1 MEDVVKSICC
11 SAHGEVFVGKKRTRK
26 RRGRKDG
33 CWRERK
39 KIVGMWGPQQ
49 ANQEELLAQLRC
61 TTGEARKK
69 EIDLIDRGSDGESE
83 T

>member
-11 SAHGEVFVGKKRTRK
+11 NAHGEVFVGKKRTRK

-39 KIVGMWGPQQ
+39 KNSGNVGTPTSESRRAIDTIKMY
-49 ANQEELLAQLRC
+49 NRRSEEKR
-61 TTGEARKK
+61 
-69 EIDLIDRGSDGESE
+69 DRSH
-83 T
+83 

>member
-11 SAHGEVFVGKKRTRK
+11 NAHGEVFVGKKRTRK

-39 KIVGMWGPQQ
+39 KKNSGNVGNPTSESRRAIDTIKMY
-49 ANQEELLAQLRC
+49 NRRSEEKR
-61 TTGEARKK
+61 
-69 EIDLIDRGSDGESE
+69 DRSH
-83 T
+83 